1 MPVSTAGLWD
11 AAIGLW
17 THLLLYRRVAFG
29 LLGHVYTFSPAPGVV
44 ERPSA
49 VARDE
54 LGRQLRLRWRLLREV
69 QQRASTGAEVV
80 VVLVGRP
87 DAARGEELMGRHL
100 GQGFRQQPAEAAMRR
115 RVVEIALWRRRRL
128 RGRRDV
134 RR

>member
-1 MPVSTAGLWD
+1 MRAARPRLTLSAATTAGV
-11 AAIGLW
+11 GRR
-17 THLLLYRRVAFG
+17 HRRVGLLLG
-29 LLGHVYTFSPAPGVV
+29 LLAMGRGRH
-44 ERPSA
+44 EA

-54 LGRQLRLRWRLLREV
+54 LRRQLRLRWRLLREV